1 MVQGPDGQTWLKVKV
16 MDYDLVGASDL
27 MGVVSVDL
35 GPLADKLPR
44 RSQFY
49 TLRGEKGEEGGRGE
63 VEIGLWWKH
72 NPDLV
77 PAEDDD
83 GAEGTADGGVPD
95 ELLSVVLVR
104 GRNLLAMDKSSM
116 LSKGATTSDPVV
128 KFQLGGHQHR
138 SSTKRKTLSP
148 EWHEKFSLP
157 VPVASRSSR
166 SSRASAAGGAAS
178 GAATLEIDVYDVD
191 SVGFDDIMGSVRIDL
206 ETLSDLQE
214 HQGWYPLLN
223 RKGNSKGNPKG
234 NTKGRDKSSAKGELE
249 ADKPRG
255 ELELKLWRHYNPAAA
270 PPRPTVRARRLVV
283 GLLSAN
289 GLARP
294 RNTAGTA
301 GDRLR

>member
-1 MVQGPDGQTWLKVKV
+1 MAPGPDGQTWLEVKV
-16 MDYDLVGASDL
+16 LDHDLVGSPDL

-35 GPLADKLPR
+35 GPLTDKLPR

-49 TLRGEKGEEGGRGE
+49 ALRGEKGEEGGRGE
-63 VEIGLWWKH
+63 VEIGLWWQH

-77 PAEDDD
+77 PDEGDD
-83 GAEGTADGGVPD
+83 GPGGMTDEGVPD
-95 ELLSVVLVR
+95 ELLSIVLVR
-104 GRNLLAMDKSSM
+104 GRNLLAMDKSSV
-116 LSKGATTSDPVV
+116 LSRAATTSDPVV
-128 KFQLGGHQHR
+128 KFTLRGHQHR
-138 SSTKRKTLSP
+138 SSTKKKTLSP

-157 VPVASRSSR
+157 VASH
-166 SSRASAAGGAAS
+166 AST
-178 GAATLEIDVYDVD
+178 ATLEVDVYDVD
-191 SVGFDDIMGSVRIDL
+191 SVGSDDIMGSVRISL

-214 HQGWYPLLN
+214 HQGWYPLL
-223 RKGNSKGNPKG
+223 KPKG
-234 NTKGRDKSSAKGELE
+234 KGKNKGELE

-294 RNTAGTA
+294 RNTTGVP
-301 GDRLR
+301 GGRR